1 MNRRPTA
8 STLQPAPRP
17 SFEAVEADE
26 FSVAEVLS
34 DGLRSWL
41 SQLPSFAGIA
51 LILHA
56 PLLLVTLL
64 PPLPGPLPGP
74 LAVAIF
80 LAAELVVALLVK
92 AALVKAVLDARRGLP
107 AEFVELLA
115 ALRGSFGVVVLGVRI
130 LTRAAGRLVM
140 IVPGLMY
147 LAETFAAVPALLV
160 EGGSGGKALARSR
173 QLAEGV
179 RYQVLAICVL
189 IWSLALG
196 LTFLSG
202 VYKAE
207 SLSNTTWIL
216 VYLCAR
222 SLDTSL
228 AAVLSATAYHHLSE
242 RPEAA

>member
-8 STLQPAPRP
+8 SALQPAPRP

-56 PLLLVTLL
+56 PLLLITLL
-64 PPLPGPLPGP
+64 PPLPGPLT
-74 LAVAIF
+74 AAIF
-80 LAAELVVALLVK
+80 LAGELVVALLVK
-92 AALVKAVLDARRGLP
+92 CALVKAVLDARRGLP

-115 ALRGSFGVVVLGVRI
+115 ALRGSLGVVVLGVRI
-130 LTRAAGRLVM
+130 FTRAAGRLVM

-147 LAETFAAVPALLV
+147 LAQTFAAVPALLV
-160 EGGSGGKALARSR
+160 EAGSGGKALARSR
-173 QLAEGV
+173 QLTDGV
-179 RYQVLAICVL
+179 RFQVLTICVL

-216 VYLCAR
+216 VYICAR

>member
-1 MNRRPTA
+1 MNRRPSATA
-8 STLQPAPRP
+8 LQPAQRP
-17 SFEAVEADE
+17 SFDAVEADE
-26 FSVAEVLS
+26 LNLAEVLS
-34 DGLRSWL
+34 DGVRSWL

-51 LILHA
+51 LVLHA

-64 PPLPGPLPGP
+64 PPLPGPL
-74 LAVAIF
+74 AAAIF

-107 AEFVELLA
+107 AEFLELVA
-115 ALRGSFGVVVLGVRI
+115 ALRSAPAVVAVGVRI
-130 LTRAAGRLVM
+130 LARAAVRLLLV
-140 IVPGLMY
+140 VPGMMY

-160 EGGSGGKALARSR
+160 EGGSGGKALVRSR
-173 QLAEGV
+173 QLTDGV
-179 RYQVLAICVL
+179 RPQVLGICLL
-189 IWSLALG
+189 IWSVALA

-222 SLDTSL
+222 ALDTSL
-228 AAVLSATAYHHLSE
+228 AAVLSATAYHHLCE